1 MTAASQHILKSF
13 DQLPENEKKE
23 VALEIIR
30 RTSNFDLPDLT
41 NEDLIQ
47 NAENLFLALDLTEAQ
62 NAPDS

>member
-1 MTAASQHILKSF
+1 MTAASQHILESF

-30 RTSNFDLPDLT
+30 RTSHFDLPDLT
-41 NEDLIQ
+41 DEDLVQ

-62 NAPDS
+62 NE